1 MATGEVN
8 VHIVKKF
15 SRLPELQA
23 AFPREVSAIL
33 RKTTFDIYAESQI
46 TVPVRKDQR
55 KVKGGNLKNSGQVD
69 YDAGSK
75 EGTVTYSTSYVVY
88 VHEGTRYMP
97 ARPFLKNAYD
107 DKVRVMIQAFK
118 SLERRLL

>member
-1 MATGEVN
+1 MATGEIAVQ
-8 VHIVKKF
+8 IVKNF
-15 SRLPELQA
+15 DRLPELEA
-23 AFPREVSAIL
+23 AFPRVVNDIL
-33 RKTTFDIYAESQI
+33 RKTTFDVYAESQI

-55 KVKGGNLKNSGQVD
+55 KVRGGNLKNSGQVD

-75 EGTVTYSTSYVVY
+75 EGTVSYSTYYVVY
-88 VHEGTRYMP
+88 VHEGTRYMM

-107 DKVRVMIQAFK
+107 DKVADMVTAFR

>member
-1 MATGEVN
+1 MATGEISVQ
-8 VHIVKKF
+8 IVKKF
-15 SRLPELQA
+15 DRLPELEA
-23 AFPREVSAIL
+23 AFPREVNNIL

-69 YDAGSK
+69 YSAGSK
-75 EGTVTYSTSYVVY
+75 EGTVSYSTYYVVY

-107 DKVRVMIQAFK
+107 DKVGVMIQAFQ
-118 SLERRLL
+118 SLEGRLL